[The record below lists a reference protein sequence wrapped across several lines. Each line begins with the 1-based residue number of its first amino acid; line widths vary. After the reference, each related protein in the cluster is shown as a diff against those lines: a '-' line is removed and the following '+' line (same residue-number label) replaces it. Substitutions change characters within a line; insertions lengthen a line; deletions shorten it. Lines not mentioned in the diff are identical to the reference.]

1 MGGGAHL
8 PFELFVR
15 TPSEIVLQL
24 EVKPSDTIEEV
35 KARLATLE
43 GTPVER
49 QRLLRQGA
57 PLPDKR
63 SLEACG
69 VAAGTVLLLV
79 PRMQELGQR
88 NVPLLPEKP
97 LASGIPRPR
106 IPLVCTDIAR
116 PFPMSLEFVSISE
129 YQSFMLSLQRQVGKK
144 SLTSTIAHVAEA
156 PNLILL
162 CACARCASFQVDERA
177 PYLEILS
184 LDNMRPPVQ
193 TRVTFDEES
202 EVLLIDTVGDILVDN
217 ARYRVLL
224 HLKQELQCRAEIR
237 RARHRPPA
245 SSVKPLMNELR
256 P

>member
-1 MGGGAHL
+1 MGGAHL

-43 GTPVER
+43 GMPAER
-49 QRLLRQGA
+49 QRLMRHGA
-57 PLPDKR
+57 PLPDQR

-69 VAAGTVLLLV
+69 VAAGQVLLLV
-79 PRMQELGQR
+79 PRIGELGQR
-88 NVPLLPEKP
+88 NFAAVRLPDPKP

-106 IPLVCTDIAR
+106 VPLVCTDIAR
-116 PFPMSLEFVSISE
+116 PFPMSLEFLSIAE
-129 YQSFMLSLQRQVGKK
+129 YQSFMLSLQRQVGRK
-144 SLTSTIAHVAEA
+144 SLTSSIAEVSE
-156 PNLILL
+156 
-162 CACARCASFQVDERA
+162 VDERA

-184 LDNMRPPVQ
+184 PDKMRPPVQ
-193 TRVTFDEES
+193 TRVTFDEET

-224 HLKQELQCRAEIR
+224 HLKEEQKLAQLVTGV
-237 RARHRPPA
+237 RPHQ
-245 SSVKPLMNELR
+245 
-256 P
+256 

>member
-144 SLTSTIAHVAEA
+144 SLTSTIAHVAE
-156 PNLILL
+156 
-162 CACARCASFQVDERA
+162 VDERA

-217 ARYRVLL
+217 VHLPRSSNAVALRGNIVSSLGQRVPLSQQGHRY
-224 HLKQELQCRAEIR
+224 
-237 RARHRPPA
+237 
-245 SSVKPLMNELR
+245 
-256 P
+256 